1 VADLTARYR
10 RRIEVVGI
18 NATGVEK
25 PILPVSV
32 VGYAATIGA
41 SVIKANALIPGI
53 THQATSRRL
62 NANGGR
68 PIVGPQGSI
77 SAAYGTIA
85 GSQGTRKSA
94 DMNSNSAAVA

>member
-1 VADLTARYR
+1 MADPTARYYGR
-10 RRIEVVGI
+10 VEVVGI
-18 NATGVEK
+18 NATGVEEA
-25 PILPVSV
+25 ILPVIV
-32 VGYAATIGA
+32 VGYTATIGA
-41 SVIKANALIPGI
+41 SVIKAHSFIPGI